1 MRRINFITIGGAGLL
16 GVGGIFLQ
24 LGEQESDLN
33 YSVLYRIGAP
43 SKSLTRV
50 FGTGLQKD
58 ILIDA
63 QGVYPIAKVYDCN
76 DPYII
81 GYIATVENFWEAYI
95 SDINEFSRGTPN
107 WTKLHTKE
115 DFVGFPFLGH
125 LKIR

>member
-33 YSVLYRIGAP
+33 YSVLYKIGAP
-43 SKSLTRV
+43 SKYLTRV

-58 ILIDA
+58 ILIDT

-95 SDINEFSRGTPN
+95 T
-107 WTKLHTKE
+107 
-115 DFVGFPFLGH
+115 
-125 LKIR
+125 